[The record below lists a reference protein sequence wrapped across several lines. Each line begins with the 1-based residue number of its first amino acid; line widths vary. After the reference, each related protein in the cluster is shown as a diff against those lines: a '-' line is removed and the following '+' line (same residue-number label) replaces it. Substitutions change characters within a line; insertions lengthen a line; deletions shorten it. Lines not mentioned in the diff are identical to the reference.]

1 MDICGGLSSYYGKY
15 GMRGVLGISA
25 HRLFG
30 RKEISVRAPGAR
42 HLVRIRIKTTDE
54 EVYRET
60 LVRGQYAFDLPF
72 DPETIIDAG
81 ANIGTASIYFARRYP
96 QARIVALEPEASNF
110 ALLARNVEPYPT
122 ITPVHAA
129 LWNRDGEISLGH
141 PSPAASAREKWAFVT
156 HEGPGDR
163 VRAVTLQSLM
173 SGMGI
178 RVVDVLKVDIEGA
191 EKEVFEAC
199 DWMDA
204 VRCMMIELH
213 DRLKPGCSHA
223 VNSAARG
230 FSQLQRGEVTLYL
243 RAARAT
249 ADSGAA
255 HEQCTPDVFDA
266 GA

>member
-1 MDICGGLSSYYGKY
+1 MDIRGGLSAYYDKY
-15 GMRGVLGISA
+15 GMRGVLGIST

-30 RKEISVRAPGAR
+30 RKEISVRAPGVR

-60 LVRGQYAFDLPF
+60 LVRGQYAFALPF
-72 DPETIIDAG
+72 DPKTIIDAG
-81 ANIGTASIYFARRYP
+81 ANIGTASIYFARTYP
-96 QARIVALEPEASNF
+96 RARIIALEPEPSNF
-110 ALLARNVEPYPT
+110 ALLRRNVAPYPR
-122 ITPVHAA
+122 ITPLRAA
-129 LWNRDGEISLGH
+129 LWGRDGEIGLGH

-163 VRAVTLQSLM
+163 VRAVTLRSLM
-173 SGMGI
+173 NEMDI
-178 RVVDVLKVDIEGA
+178 HAVDVLKVDIEGA

-199 DWMDA
+199 DWMDR

-213 DRLKPGCSHA
+213 DRLKRGCSDA

-243 RAARAT
+243 RAENLLATGASCAAR
-249 ADSGAA
+249 
-255 HEQCTPDVFDA
+255 EQ
-266 GA
+266 